1 MTAPL
6 TLTAQVQLPAMQEP
20 GPASVREAAAPAAQQ
35 APADTSASAHGRGTD
50 RSAAYPSAETA
61 ANTPDTA
68 QETTHGL
75 SGTGDS
81 ARNNTPRTALPTA
94 PAPAQGAD
102 SLAADTLHSG
112 PQAAASLPIF
122 SLDGPLRGAAD
133 TLWRDA
139 PADKVFGPA
148 STLVPA
154 RILPAAPAPSLTENP
169 VFQGFVLLL
178 AATYAILLY
187 RNLGDI
193 RLLLTRVSHD
203 TATGIRLMEDPGG
216 SGFSHFLNVATAIG
230 ILFVGVMNVKYG
242 DSLIPDSLIET
253 LPQGAVLALSL
264 LATFAC
270 LCVGIFQRGVVRLA
284 GAVTL
289 SQPFVS
295 QLMLLKRTYF
305 TLGVIVTVPA
315 LLLFACNR
323 RILTAIDWAE
333 VVNLKP
339 LRTFF
344 IVNRDIMLRTFCIV
358 AVYTFFTGASAR
370 MDEPAL
376 LAVNTLLLQLF
387 TLFSYMNDGFAYAAA
402 ALTGRFIGARDE
414 GALRDCLRRCI
425 AWGTVVSVLFVGI
438 YIGWWRELVGLF
450 VDSTAPN
457 AATIVELA
465 GEYIVWIILIPVASA
480 MPFIMDGI
488 MVGATETRVM
498 RDSMFWAT
506 AAYFAIYYACYP
518 LIGNNA
524 LWLAFTLYMFLRGVI
539 QFFMTRRLKTIYD
552 KIA

>member
-1 MTAPL
+1 MTALL
-6 TLTAQVQLPAMQEP
+6 THTAPVPLPAMQEP

-81 ARNNTPRTALPTA
+81 ARNITPRTALPTD

-102 SLAADTLHSG
+102 SLAADTLYSG
-112 PQAAASLPIF
+112 PQAADSLPFF
-122 SLDGPLRGAAD
+122 SLEGPLRGTAD

-139 PADKVFGPA
+139 PAEAVFGPA

-203 TATGIRLMEDPGG
+203 TATGKRLMEDPGG
-216 SGFSHFLNVATAIG
+216 SGFSHFLNTATAIG
-230 ILFVGVMNVKYG
+230 VLFVGVMTVKYG

-253 LPQGAVLALSL
+253 IPQGAVLALSL

-270 LCVGIFQRGVVRLA
+270 LCVGLFQRGVVRLA

-295 QLMLLKRTYF
+295 QLILLKRTYF
-305 TLGVIVTVPA
+305 TLGVIVTIPA
-315 LLLFACNR
+315 LLLFALCPR
-323 RILTAIDWAE
+323 GTGDVW
-333 VVNLKP
+333 
-339 LRTFF
+339 
-344 IVNRDIMLRTFCIV
+344 FCIIV
-358 AVYTFFTGASAR
+358 I
-370 MDEPAL
+370 EL
-376 LAVNTLLLQLF
+376 LATVFLYLRETLNLF
-387 TLFSYMNDGFAYAAA
+387 LSKKISILHWILY
-402 ALTGRFIGARDE
+402 L
-414 GALRDCLRRCI
+414 C
-425 AWGTVVSVLFVGI
+425 
-438 YIGWWRELVGLF
+438 
-450 VDSTAPN
+450 
-457 AATIVELA
+457 IVEIFPISLL
-465 GEYIVWIILIPVASA
+465 GLLVA
-480 MPFIMDGI
+480 
-488 MVGATETRVM
+488 R
-498 RDSMFWAT
+498 
-506 AAYFAIYYACYP
+506 
-518 LIGNNA
+518 
-524 LWLAFTLYMFLRGVI
+524 
-539 QFFMTRRLKTIYD
+539 
-552 KIA
+552 